1 MSAFKWITV
10 LAALTAATM
19 ALMGCERTITHVEN
33 VTEPQNCFTCHSDAD
48 TRLVDAER
56 QWLNSRHSTGSTL
69 HENDGTCKGC
79 HTSQGFIARATGTT
93 PPDVIEDPT
102 AIHCF
107 TCHAPH
113 TNSDFR
119 LRWTANTTL
128 ANGAT
133 YDLNSGNTC
142 GACHQARRNVTTY
155 VAGRVNLTSR
165 WGPHYGTQADMLIGS
180 NGYEYAGYI
189 YDRSTHREATT
200 EQVTPTEDKDACL
213 ECHFKATSQYVVGGH
228 SFEMRA
234 NANEP
239 LSGVTEVL
247 NVGAC
252 EPCHGPIDDFNELG
266 PGYSVQDS
274 VDALVADL
282 KARLVAAGLLDA
294 TSAVPR
300 ATSTSADS
308 AGAVWN
314 YLVAKYDRSRG
325 VHNPR
330 YLMGLLNSSIDY
342 ISTVPA
348 PTAAHRMRIRSD

>member
-1 MSAFKWITV
+1 VTAMALFRRISV
-10 LAALTAATM
+10 LAALAALTIG
-19 ALMGCERTITHVEN
+19 LIGCERKITRVE
-33 VTEPQNCFTCHSDAD
+33 VTQEPQSCFSCHSDVD

-69 HENDGTCKGC
+69 HENDGTCKDC
-79 HTSQGFIARATGTT
+79 HTSQGFIARATGTPA
-93 PPDVIEDPT
+93 PPTIENPT

-113 TNSDFR
+113 TNGDFR
-119 LRWTANTTL
+119 LRWTTPAVL
-128 ANGAT
+128 ANAAT
-133 YDLNSGNTC
+133 FNLNSGNTC
-142 GACHQARRNVTTY
+142 AACHQARRNVSTY

-165 WGPHYGTQADMLIGS
+165 WGPHYGTQADMLIGT
-180 NGYEYAGYI
+180 NGYEYAGYV
-189 YDRSTHREATT
+189 YDRTTHREATT
-200 EQVTPTEDKDACL
+200 ADGKDGCL

-239 LSGVTEVL
+239 LSGLTQVL

-252 EPCHGPIDDFNELG
+252 EPCHGPIDDFNEVG

-274 VDALVADL
+274 VDVLIADL
-282 KARLVAAGLLDA
+282 NARLVTAGLVDG
-294 TSAVPR
+294 TSGVPR
-300 ATSTSADS
+300 STSTSADS

-325 VHNPR
+325 VHNPM
-330 YLMGLLNSSIDY
+330 YIMGLLNSSIAY
-342 ISTVPA
+342 ITGPA
-348 PTAAHRMRIRSD
+348 PVAGHMRVRND